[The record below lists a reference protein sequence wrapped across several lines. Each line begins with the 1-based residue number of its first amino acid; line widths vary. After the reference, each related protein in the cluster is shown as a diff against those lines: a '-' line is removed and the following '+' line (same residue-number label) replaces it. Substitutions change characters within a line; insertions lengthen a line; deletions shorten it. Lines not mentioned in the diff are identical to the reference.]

1 MLWKCYNF
9 GVFDNFLVFL
19 KKVKIFDIYGYVH
32 LENVKSDVGN
42 FGILFAVGILD
53 LN

>member
-1 MLWKCYNF
+1 M
-9 GVFDNFLVFL
+9 FL
-19 KKVKIFDIYGYVH
+19 KEVKIFDIYEYVH
-32 LENVKSDVGN
+32 LKNVKRDVGN

>member
-1 MLWKCYNF
+1 M
-9 GVFDNFLVFL
+9 FL
-19 KKVKIFDIYGYVH
+19 KKVKIFDIYGH
-32 LENVKSDVGN
+32 LENVKRDVGN